1 MDTAAGKHPPTPH
14 GHGLRRFLMTVMS
27 EIMKMA
33 MTESMIM
40 MIEHVCFDTS
50 QLLLFGKVVAD
61 FPAVFFHISH
71 WYLSWNTAGGGNCI

>member
-27 EIMKMA
+27 EIMKIT

-40 MIEHVCFDTS
+40 MIELICLITIVKMYVDEAHYES
-50 QLLLFGKVVAD
+50 
-61 FPAVFFHISH
+61 
-71 WYLSWNTAGGGNCI
+71 